1 MNHDQPNEDA
11 AAEDIPPQLA
21 TNLADLF
28 TTSAP
33 PSREME
39 DAIFAAARVRLAEL
53 RPKPARSMPWRWLPL
68 AAAAAAL
75 VVWVSLNSQRVAGDL
90 DGDGQVNVLDAFQLA
105 RALRD
110 GDSHS
115 AVDSTG
121 DGQVGRA
128 DVLRLMQ
135 QAVEL

>member
-1 MNHDQPNEDA
+1 MKHDQPDGKE
-11 AAEDIPPQLA
+11 AAEDVPAQLA
-21 TNLADLF
+21 TNLEDLF
-28 TTSAP
+28 TPSTP
-33 PSREME
+33 PSREAE
-39 DAIFAAARVRLAEL
+39 DAILAAARARLSEL
-53 RPKPARSMPWRWLPL
+53 RPKPARSMPRRWLPH

-75 VVWVSLNSQRVAGDL
+75 LVWASFNSQQVAGDL

-115 AVDSTG
+115 AVDGTG
-121 DGQVGRA
+121 DGQVDRA

>member
-1 MNHDQPNEDA
+1 MNHYQPDGDA
-11 AAEDIPPQLA
+11 DGMPPQLA
-21 TNLADLF
+21 TNLKDLF

-33 PSREME
+33 PAREAE
-39 DAIFAAARVRLAEL
+39 DAILAAARVRLTEL
-53 RPKPARSMPWRWLPL
+53 GSKPTRSMPRRWLPL

-75 VVWVSLNSQRVAGDL
+75 LAWASLNSEQVAGDL

-115 AVDSTG
+115 AVDGTG
-121 DGQVGRA
+121 DGQVDRA